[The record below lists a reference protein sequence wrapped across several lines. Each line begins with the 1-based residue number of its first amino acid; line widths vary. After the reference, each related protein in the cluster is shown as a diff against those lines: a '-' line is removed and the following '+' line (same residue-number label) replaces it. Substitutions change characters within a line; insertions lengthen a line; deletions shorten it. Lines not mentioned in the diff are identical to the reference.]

1 MTKRPRPLPDRS
13 EVTDDTPLHFE
24 TAARFAFP
32 DGVVSALAL
41 RGAAYRG
48 DLEFERLGGRI
59 ITTLRWIG
67 EWRER
72 NRHPAKSADPVRRPA
87 HLDDQYTAAALANA
101 RRVLAEMRA
110 GHKGKRGSSATQPAT
125 AKIEARPPTQSKTNQ
140 IKDIETITKSKTK
153 PRRPTS

>member
-32 DGVVSALAL
+32 DGVVTALAL
-41 RGAAYRG
+41 RSAAYRG

-59 ITTLRWIG
+59 VTTLRWIV

-72 NRHPAKSADPVRRPA
+72 NRHPAKPTVAMRKPA
-87 HLDDQYTAAALANA
+87 HLDDQYRAIALANA
-101 RRVLAEMRA
+101 NRVIAEMRA
-110 GHKGKRGSSATQPAT
+110 RHKEKRGSSATQAAT
-125 AKIEARPPTQSKTNQ
+125 AKIEAGPPTQSKTNQ
-140 IKDIETITKSKTK
+140 IKDIETRTKGKTRL
-153 PRRPTS
+153 RRPTS